1 MLNTPILQFGT
12 SRFLQAHADL
22 FVSEALAH
30 GEALGGITVVQTT
43 DSPASTARL
52 AALAQGYEVIVRGLR
67 GGEPVEERQRVT
79 SVQAAFSTA
88 RDWALLRAGF
98 AAGGVQVVL
107 SNTGDAGYQ
116 GFDTDSAAQLAA
128 SAAAPRGFP
137 AKLLVLLHGRWQ
149 RAPEAPLTL
158 LPCELISRNGDTL
171 RGLVSKLAQQ
181 WQLPAE
187 FQAWLLAH
195 PVWANSLVDRIV
207 PEALAPAGAVAE
219 PYALWAIER
228 QPRLVLPCKHP
239 AIVLTDELQEFERLK
254 LWLLNLGHTVLAE
267 LWLRAGQPPGMTV
280 LDAMR
285 DLAWHRVLQGVWQDE
300 VLPVFEAL
308 GQGLAA
314 RDYLVELRSRLLNPF
329 VAHRLAD
336 IAQNHVVKK
345 QRRLAPVVAC
355 ARDRRPG
362 LAQPWLRAALEAPK

>member
-22 FVSEALAH
+22 FVSEALAR
-30 GEALGGITVVQTT
+30 GEALGHITVVQTT
-43 DSPASTARL
+43 DSAASSARL

-79 SVQAAFSTA
+79 SVQAALSTA
-88 RDWALLRAGF
+88 RDWPQLRAGF
-98 AAGGVQVVL
+98 ATGTVQVVL

-116 GFDTDSAAQLAA
+116 GFDTDSAAQLEAGA
-128 SAAAPRGFP
+128 CAPRGFP
-137 AKLLVLLHGRWQ
+137 AKLLVLLHERWQ
-149 RAPEAPLTL
+149 HAPEAPLSL

-171 RGLVSKLAQQ
+171 RDIVLSLAQQ
-181 WQLPAE
+181 WHTSPA
-187 FQAWLLAH
+187 FQVWLLAH

-207 PEALAPAGAVAE
+207 PEALSPAGAVAE

-228 QPRLVLPCKHP
+228 QPRLVLPCTHP
-239 AIVLTDELQEFERLK
+239 AIVVTDALQEFERLK
-254 LWLLNLGHTVLAE
+254 LWLLNLGHTLLAE
-267 LWLRAGQPPGMTV
+267 LWLRAGRPPGMTV

-300 VLPVFEAL
+300 VLPVFDAL
-308 GQGLAA
+308 GQGPAA

-336 IAQNHVVKK
+336 IAQNHAAKK
-345 QRRLAPVVAC
+345 QRRLAPVVAE
-355 ARDRRPG
+355 ARARLPG
-362 LAQPWLRAALEAPK
+362 LAQPWLRAALESST

>member
-22 FVSEALAH
+22 FVSEALMR

-181 WQLPAE
+181 WQLPRD

-195 PVWANSLVDRIV
+195 PVWTNSLVDRIV

-228 QPRLVLPCKHP
+228 QPRLVLPCTHP
-239 AIVLTDELQEFERLK
+239 AIVVTDQLQAYERLK

-285 DLAWHRVLQGVWQDE
+285 DLAWHSRLQGVWQDE

-308 GQGLAA
+308 GQGAAA

-336 IAQNHVVKK
+336 IAQNHAVKK
-345 QRRLAPVVAC
+345 QRRLAPVVAE
-355 ARDRRPG
+355 AQVRLPS
-362 LAQPWLRAALEAPK
+362 LAQPWLRAALEAHA